1 MSRQSIQA
9 GKAVI
14 VVELT
19 DRATMQFSKLTSGL
33 SAQIMKASRSL
44 RNLSTGAAGGLFATG
59 VAVRNT
65 MKDFIS
71 FEDQML
77 NLTVKLGYF
86 GNLTQEQSGNIEG
99 LRKTIM
105 NLGRTTAFT
114 SKEVADAAVSLAQA
128 GFSVDEIKGSLKG
141 ALDFARGTGYALG
154 DSADMLANIV
164 RTFNMFGANDT
175 LETRMNKITN
185 VTSQMVKATR
195 LGTIEIQDLRESLK
209 YASGTAGNLGI
220 KLPVLLGFLVQM
232 SESGLKAS
240 LAGTSMNT
248 ALLNMIKSSDKLKT
262 IAPNF
267 SIATDAA
274 GNEDLVTTMYEL
286 FKISS
291 KMSKIEQAAFFQD
304 IFNIRGARAISSV
317 QEMERV
323 TEFIEQIQKA
333 GAESALA
340 AAKMEEGVGGATRR
354 LASAFETLNI
364 TIGKVAEGKLV
375 SLFNLAAYGVT
386 IFEEWM
392 KQNGLL
398 ALSYLALP
406 PILAGVMIGA
416 LALSFALSRLAKAMS
431 LVTIAGKGL
440 RFLGGSLKNTAAML
454 PTGGQSA
461 RAMQAAKVARLQRS
475 IDAAMSGGNATKVA
489 GSKTMAKL
497 IKEAMKLQKMGRGG
511 LFGAIGRGIMGAGR
525 GAGQAAMSSVR
536 GIRSGAAAIAQRKE
550 AIRTNKLMNSAIRG
564 EQMIALKNE
573 RAFQAQMAKVSAPAK
588 AATRQIAALPG
599 ISAKRVTQL
608 NQINNT
614 LKVVAQNEGRLA
626 LFAAMQER
634 SYDRL
639 YSVRKQ
645 IAALEAAPI
654 EQIVGA
660 KAGKRTP
667 LTQAAL
673 KQQEIARQAKLNS
686 LRARE
691 ARLVGIVNRNI
702 GPQQQFFA
710 AQRAKIEKQF
720 AAKQVV
726 AGREQLLTQANI
738 QRSLDA
744 KTAAKTAATRTR
756 QAKTVQA
763 LDRTIAGK
771 RVASEMKLATLR
783 SRLTSVRG
791 VGSMAGGLASGAMKG
806 LTGGFKSLRGMMTG
820 ANLLRAG
827 QGIMTLAGGFLRLAG
842 SVGRFVFS
850 WNFVGMIFNVL
861 LMFGDKIPA
870 VVNAFKALGAGISG
884 AFGELGKV
892 ASYAGPAMN
901 LFKLAFSAFRQG
913 ETGVGV
919 QALQTGFMGLVD
931 IIKNQLVAAW
941 NTFLVH
947 VEYMW
952 IVLRKIFEGLKVIF
966 MSIFEGISKTFGF
979 MASPIMASLG
989 DVFGS
994 GGGGNMAQTATMI
1007 VQGIDMFVTGFFKG
1021 LISLS
1026 ETLQTFLADFQTILG
1041 RSIYTLTGMNAG
1053 KEIEREGMGRRT
1065 TTEMQ
1070 ASIARGML
1078 EYERKQRAK
1087 QLEQIMAI
1095 SPQEVAR
1102 RRAGAAAGANERSAQ
1117 TSYGMD
1123 VVYEGLINT
1132 LDRNLAKRAAD
1143 LNSLQQEPKGPSD
1156 AQLATQKQKAYNEV
1170 QTELAAVRARLAE
1183 ADQEQGSTDMQKLYD
1198 SLQTP
1203 EDLGQD
1209 NTRLSALSDLIAN
1222 PGIVDAREKAA
1233 LLQREQFLL
1242 RSLYSTQNN
1251 PQQQLQQELPKF
1263 LQALTGGA
1271 MSTRAI
1277 LRTDT
1282 KRQEDLMKEGNALQQ
1297 ETNRLLSVQGGIG

>member
-33 SAQIMKASRSL
+33 SAQMMRASRSL

-59 VAVRNT
+59 VAVRST
-65 MKDFIS
+65 IKDFTN

-86 GNLTQEQSGNIEG
+86 GNLTQEQTSNIAG
-99 LRKTIM
+99 LRKVIM
-105 NLGRTTAFT
+105 DLGRTTAFT

-128 GFSVDEIKGSLKG
+128 GFSVDEIKSSLQG
-141 ALDFARGTGYALG
+141 TLDFARGTGYALG
-154 DSADMLANIV
+154 ESADMLANVI
-164 RTFNMFGANDT
+164 RTFNMFGENDT
-175 LETRMNKITN
+175 LETRMNTITN

-195 LGTIEIQDLRESLK
+195 LGTIEIVDLREALK
-209 YASGTAGNLGI
+209 YAAGTAGNLGI

-240 LAGTSMNT
+240 LAGTSLNT
-248 ALLNMIKSSDKLKT
+248 ALLNMIKSSDKLRQT
-262 IAPNF
+262 FPSFQIV
-267 SIATDAA
+267 TDAA
-274 GNEDLVTTMYEL
+274 GNEDLLSTMYNLYEL
-286 FKISS
+286 TN
-291 KMSKIEQAAFFQD
+291 KMTKVQKTDFFGD
-304 IFNIRGARAISSV
+304 IFNIRGARMVSST
-317 QEMERV
+317 EEIERV
-323 TEFIEQIQKA
+323 EMFIESIRKA
-333 GAESALA
+333 GAESRLA
-340 AAKMEEGVGGATRR
+340 AAKMEEGPGGAVRR
-354 LASAFETLNI
+354 LTSAFETLKI
-364 TIGKVAEGKLV
+364 TIGKLVEGEFLA
-375 SLFNLAAYGVT
+375 LFNMGAYIVT
-386 IFEEWM
+386 LFEEWL
-392 KQNGLL
+392 KKNKLL
-398 ALSYLALP
+398 AATFLLLP
-406 PILAGVMIGA
+406 VIFATTMVGA
-416 LALSFALSRLAKAMS
+416 YTLSFALSRLAKAMS
-431 LVTIAGKGL
+431 LVTLAGRGL

-454 PTGGQSA
+454 PAGGQSA

-475 IDAAMSGGNATKVA
+475 IDAAMSGGNAAKVA

-550 AIRTNKLMNSAIRG
+550 AIRNNKLMNSAIRG

-573 RAFQAQMAKVSAPAK
+573 RAFQAQMAKVSAPIKSLPRK
-588 AATRQIAALPG
+588 AAALPDLV
-599 ISAKRVTQL
+599 KERQKYVQL
-608 NQINNT
+608 LQRSKAVDMGAIVRPIAQALKT
-614 LKVVAQNEGRLA
+614 LQSPDNLKIVDQ
-626 LFAAMQER
+626 M
-634 SYDRL
+634 YDRL
-639 YSVRKQ
+639 FKVRQ
-645 IAALEAAPI
+645 ILSELPKAMITKDGPKTSATWLKYRQEELLIAQRINLFEAQRVRLQKEMISTVSQVRNYENAP
-654 EQIVGA
+654 V
-660 KAGKRTP
+660 
-667 LTQAAL
+667 
-673 KQQEIARQAKLNS
+673 ARQA
-686 LRARE
+686 ARVKE
-691 ARLVGIVNRNI
+691 VAALHKTQRQLDAANI
-702 GPQQQFFA
+702 AKSTA
-710 AQRAKIEKQF
+710 ARAK
-720 AAKQVV
+720 
-726 AGREQLLTQANI
+726 
-738 QRSLDA
+738 
-744 KTAAKTAATRTR
+744 

-771 RVASEMKLATLR
+771 RIASEMKLATLR

-791 VGSMAGGLASGAMKG
+791 VSSMAGGLARGAMSG
-806 LTGGFKSLRGMMTG
+806 IAGGFKSLKGMMTG

-966 MSIFEGISKTFGF
+966 MSIFEGISKTFSF

-1007 VQGIDMFVTGFFKG
+1007 VKGIDMFVTGFFKG

-1078 EYERKQRAK
+1078 EFERKQRAK

-1095 SPQEVAR
+1095 SPQEIAR

-1117 TSYGMD
+1117 TGYAMKAQF
-1123 VVYEGLINT
+1123 E
-1132 LDRNLAKRAAD
+1132 NLKTALETNL
-1143 LNSLQQEPKGPSD
+1143 LNRQITMFGLQQDTKGPSD
-1156 AQLATQKQKAYNEV
+1156 AQLAAQKQKAYNEV
-1170 QTELAAVRARLAE
+1170 QTELASVRARLAE
-1183 ADQEQGSTDMQKLYD
+1183 ADKEQGSTDMQKLYD

-1209 NTRLSALSDLIAN
+1209 NTRLSALSDLMAKPAIA
-1222 PGIVDAREKAA
+1222 DAREKAA

-1282 KRQEDLMKEGNALQQ
+1282 KRQEDLMKEQITQQQ
-1297 ETNRLLSVQGGIG
+1297 ETNRLLSIQGGIG

>member
-33 SAQIMKASRSL
+33 SAQMMRASRSL

-86 GNLTQEQSGNIEG
+86 GNLTQEQSSNIEG
-99 LRKTIM
+99 LRTTIM

-304 IFNIRGARAISSV
+304 IFNIRGARAVSSV

-323 TEFIEQIQKA
+323 TGFIEQIQKA

-364 TIGKVAEGKLV
+364 TIGKVAEGKLI
-375 SLFNLAAYGVT
+375 SLFNMAAYGVT
-386 IFEEWM
+386 IFEEWI

-406 PILAGVMIGA
+406 PILAGVMVGA
-416 LALSFALSRLAKAMS
+416 LTLSFALSRLA
-431 LVTIAGKGL
+431 LVIRGLTAAGKGL
-440 RFLGGSLKNTAAML
+440 RSLGGLMGTSLVNLSKALTPGKRPPSQIAIQMAAYKK
-454 PTGGQSA
+454 Q
-461 RAMQAAKVARLQRS
+461 QQKVAKLQQAVD
-475 IDAAMSGGNATKVA
+475 IA
-489 GSKTMAKL
+489 MAK
-497 IKEAMKLQKMGRGG
+497 AQ
-511 LFGAIGRGIMGAGR
+511 AGKTP
-525 GAGQAAMSSVR
+525 A
-536 GIRSGAAAIAQRKE
+536 GAAAAMQRVAQGKRMQSL
-550 AIRTNKLMNSAIRG
+550 ISGTTKLSEM
-564 EQMIALKNE
+564 K
-573 RAFQAQMAKVSAPAK
+573 
-588 AATRQIAALPG
+588 RQIAARQNAVTSF
-599 ISAKRVTQL
+599 SALRAAAGERLQTRQETKFYKNRQKGYNLHAAQMTRQYRF
-608 NQINNT
+608 QST
-614 LKVVAQNEGRLA
+614 LAAAAQARGANP
-626 LFAAMQER
+626 
-634 SYDRL
+634 
-639 YSVRKQ
+639 
-645 IAALEAAPI
+645 APY
-654 EQIVGA
+654 A
-660 KAGKRTP
+660 
-667 LTQAAL
+667 QAAAGY
-673 KQQEIARQAKLNS
+673 KQRMLASRKSAS
-686 LRARE
+686 L
-691 ARLVGIVNRNI
+691 
-702 GPQQQFFA
+702 
-710 AQRAKIEKQF
+710 
-720 AAKQVV
+720 
-726 AGREQLLTQANI
+726 
-738 QRSLDA
+738 
-744 KTAAKTAATRTR
+744 
-756 QAKTVQA
+756 
-763 LDRTIAGK
+763 
-771 RVASEMKLATLR
+771 
-783 SRLTSVRG
+783 
-791 VGSMAGGLASGAMKG
+791 AGGLAK
-806 LTGGFKSLRGMMTG
+806 KSQMTGMMQG
-820 ANLLRAG
+820 LGVIGRAAAVSG
-827 QGIMTLAGGFLRLAG
+827 KGILTLGIGFLKLTA
-842 SVGRFVFS
+842 SITRFVFS

-947 VEYMW
+947 VEYVW

-966 MSIFEGISKTFGF
+966 MSIFEGISKTFSF
-979 MASPIMASLG
+979 MASPIMASFG
-989 DVFGS
+989 DLFSGMGS
-994 GGGGNMAQTATMI
+994 GGGMAQTATMI
-1007 VQGIDMFVTGFFKG
+1007 VKGIDMFVTGFFKG

-1026 ETLQTFLADFQTILG
+1026 ETLQTFLADFQGIVG
-1041 RSIYTLTGMNAG
+1041 QIVSRIPGTGSAG
-1053 KEIEREGMGRRT
+1053 ARIQGDAAETRKLAETRG
-1065 TTEMQ
+1065 
-1070 ASIARGML
+1070 SLARGML
-1078 EYERKQRAK
+1078 EFERKQRAK

-1095 SPQEVAR
+1095 SPQEIAR
-1102 RRAGAAAGANERSAQ
+1102 RRAGTAAGANERS
-1117 TSYGMD
+1117 
-1123 VVYEGLINT
+1123 
-1132 LDRNLAKRAAD
+1132 
-1143 LNSLQQEPKGPSD
+1143 LQQQYSMQAQFENLNTMLETNLLNRQITMFGLQQDTKGPSD
-1156 AQLATQKQKAYNEV
+1156 AQLAAQKQKAYNEV
-1170 QTELAAVRARLAE
+1170 QTELASVRARLAE
-1183 ADQEQGSTDMQKLYD
+1183 ADKEQGSTDMKKLYD

-1203 EDLGQD
+1203 EDLGEL
-1209 NTRLSALSDLIAN
+1209 NTWISSTKDLFAKPAIA
-1222 PGIVDAREKAA
+1222 DAREKAA

-1242 RSLYSTQNN
+1242 RSLFSTQNN

-1282 KRQEDLMKEGNALQQ
+1282 KRQEDLLKESNALQQ

>member
-33 SAQIMKASRSL
+33 SAQMMRASRSL

-59 VAVRNT
+59 VAVRST
-65 MKDFIS
+65 IKDFTN

-86 GNLTQEQSGNIEG
+86 GNLTQEQTSNIAG
-99 LRKTIM
+99 LRTTIM

-128 GFSVDEIKGSLKG
+128 GFSVDEIKSSLQG
-141 ALDFARGTGYALG
+141 TLDFARGTGYALG
-154 DSADMLANIV
+154 ESADMLANVI
-164 RTFNMFGANDT
+164 RTFNMFGENDT
-175 LETRMNKITN
+175 LETRMNTITN

-195 LGTIEIQDLRESLK
+195 LGTVEIVDLRESLK
-209 YASGTAGNLGI
+209 YAAGTAGNLGI

-240 LAGTSMNT
+240 LAGTSLNT
-248 ALLNMIKSSDKLKT
+248 ALLNMIKSSDRLRQT
-262 IAPNF
+262 FPSFQIV
-267 SIATDAA
+267 TDAS
-274 GNEDLVTTMYEL
+274 GNEDLLTTMYNLFELTKNMSRLQKAEL
-286 FKISS
+286 FG
-291 KMSKIEQAAFFQD
+291 D
-304 IFNIRGARAISSV
+304 IFNIRGARAVSSV
-317 QEMERV
+317 QEIERV
-323 TEFIEQIQKA
+323 ESFIEQIRKA
-333 GAESALA
+333 GAESRLA
-340 AAKMEEGVGGATRR
+340 AAKMEEGPGGAVRR
-354 LASAFETLNI
+354 LTSAFETLKI
-364 TIGKVAEGKLV
+364 TTGKLV
-375 SLFNLAAYGVT
+375 EGEFLALFNMGAYIVT
-386 IFEEWM
+386 LFEEWL
-392 KQNGLL
+392 KKNKLL
-398 ALSYLALP
+398 AATFLMLP
-406 PILAGVMIGA
+406 VIFATTMVGA
-416 LALSFALSRLAKAMS
+416 YTLSFALSRLA
-431 LVTIAGKGL
+431 LVIRGLTAAGKGL
-440 RFLGGSLKNTAAML
+440 RSLGGLMGTSLVNLSKALTPGKRPPSQIAIQMAAYKK
-454 PTGGQSA
+454 Q
-461 RAMQAAKVARLQRS
+461 QQKVAKLQQAVD
-475 IDAAMSGGNATKVA
+475 IA
-489 GSKTMAKL
+489 MAK
-497 IKEAMKLQKMGRGG
+497 AQ
-511 LFGAIGRGIMGAGR
+511 AGKTP
-525 GAGQAAMSSVR
+525 A
-536 GIRSGAAAIAQRKE
+536 GAAAAIQRVAQGKRMQSL
-550 AIRTNKLMNSAIRG
+550 ISGTTKLSEM
-564 EQMIALKNE
+564 K
-573 RAFQAQMAKVSAPAK
+573 
-588 AATRQIAALPG
+588 RQIAARQNAVTSF
-599 ISAKRVTQL
+599 SALRAAAGERLQTRQETKFYKNRQKGYNLHAAQMTRQYRF
-608 NQINNT
+608 QST
-614 LKVVAQNEGRLA
+614 LAAAAQARGANP
-626 LFAAMQER
+626 
-634 SYDRL
+634 
-639 YSVRKQ
+639 
-645 IAALEAAPI
+645 APY
-654 EQIVGA
+654 A
-660 KAGKRTP
+660 
-667 LTQAAL
+667 QAAASY
-673 KQQEIARQAKLNS
+673 KQRMLASRRSAS
-686 LRARE
+686 L
-691 ARLVGIVNRNI
+691 
-702 GPQQQFFA
+702 
-710 AQRAKIEKQF
+710 
-720 AAKQVV
+720 
-726 AGREQLLTQANI
+726 
-738 QRSLDA
+738 
-744 KTAAKTAATRTR
+744 
-756 QAKTVQA
+756 
-763 LDRTIAGK
+763 
-771 RVASEMKLATLR
+771 
-783 SRLTSVRG
+783 
-791 VGSMAGGLASGAMKG
+791 AGGLAK
-806 LTGGFKSLRGMMTG
+806 KSQMTG
-820 ANLLRAG
+820 MI
-827 QGIMTLAGGFLRLAG
+827 QGLKVIGRTAAVSGKGILTLGIGFLKLTA
-842 SVGRFVFS
+842 SITRFVFS

-892 ASYAGPAMN
+892 ATYAGPAMN

-966 MSIFEGISKTFGF
+966 MSIFEGISKTFSF

-1007 VQGIDMFVTGFFKG
+1007 VKGIDMFVTGFFKG

-1078 EYERKQRAK
+1078 EFERKQRAK

-1095 SPQEVAR
+1095 SPQEIAR
-1102 RRAGAAAGANERSAQ
+1102 RRAGTAAGANERS
-1117 TSYGMD
+1117 
-1123 VVYEGLINT
+1123 
-1132 LDRNLAKRAAD
+1132 
-1143 LNSLQQEPKGPSD
+1143 LQQQYSMQAQFENLNTMLETNLLNRQITMFGLQQDTKGPSD
-1156 AQLATQKQKAYNEV
+1156 AQLAAQKQKAYNEV
-1170 QTELAAVRARLAE
+1170 QTELASVRARLAE
-1183 ADQEQGSTDMQKLYD
+1183 ADKNQGSTDMKKLYD

-1203 EDLGQD
+1203 EDLGEY
-1209 NTRLSALSDLIAN
+1209 NAMTSGLNDLFAKPAIA
-1222 PGIVDAREKAA
+1222 DAREKAA